1 MICAGGKMRVAYN
14 VHNIW
19 LARGRAVAAIP
30 LRRHVVV
37 WLAVF
42 GLYLQLAAAG
52 LCPCGLPAPLAAGG
66 PAAFPICH
74 LQTSDAPGQTHN
86 DHAPAPQ
93 HECAFCT
100 LHCHAAIGVAPALVG
115 VDAVHAV
122 SAPAERAVFIVP
134 QAARFPAGAPP
145 RGPPAS
151 I

>member
-1 MICAGGKMRVAYN
+1 MAYN
-14 VHNIW
+14 VRDMW
-19 LARGRAVAAIP
+19 PARGKAIAAIP
-30 LRRHVVV
+30 LHRHVAA

-42 GLYLQLAAAG
+42 GLYLQLAAVG
-52 LCPCGLPAPLAAGG
+52 LCTCGLPALLSVGG

-74 LQTSDAPGQTHN
+74 SQTSDAHGQAHN

-93 HECAFCT
+93 HDCT
-100 LHCHAAIGVAPALVG
+100 YCTVHCHAAMGVVPSPTGVG
-115 VDAVHAV
+115 AIHAV
-122 SAPAERAVFIVP
+122 SAPAEIAAFTVP

>member
-1 MICAGGKMRVAYN
+1 VAQN
-14 VHNIW
+14 VRNLW
-19 LARGRAVAAIP
+19 LARGRAIAAIP
-30 LRRHVVV
+30 SRRHVAA

-52 LCPCGLPAPLAAGG
+52 LCTCGLPALLAVGG

-74 LQTSDAPGQTHN
+74 SQTSDAPGQTHN

-93 HECAFCT
+93 HECAYCT
-100 LHCHAAIGVAPALVG
+100 AHCHAAMGMAPPLRSI
-115 VDAVHAV
+115 DAIHAV
-122 SAPAERAVFIVP
+122 SAPAATAAFIVP